1 MKKLHFITGLL
12 TWVFVAGFFSVASC
26 RNGNLSSP
34 QDTAVIATGLDTP
47 WEILWGPDNMLW
59 ITERGGTVSRIN
71 PDSRERVVLLSIDVT
86 QQGEAGL
93 LGMALHPDFASN
105 PFVYLVYNYSDAGNI
120 RERLVRFTLLNNQLV
135 NEEILIN
142 DIPGNTFHNGSRLV
156 FDASGKLLMTT
167 GDAGNMQLAQDPSS
181 LNGKLLRINPD
192 GSVPDDNPTPGS
204 YVWALGLR
212 NSQGLAISPSGII
225 YATEHGPET
234 DDEVNILQEGRNYGW
249 PDVRGMC
256 DTDTE
261 NLFCDE
267 FNVMEPMVAYTPT
280 LALAGLAWYGDG
292 LIDEWRNSL
301 LVTSLKAGQLLALH
315 LNDQGTAITGTTVIY
330 NNELGRLRDVCV
342 SPQGRV
348 FISTSNRDGRGD
360 PDADDDKIIELY
372 PSSAT
377 SIGDD
382 FGSPDIRLYPNPTS
396 GIIKAVLPDA
406 FTNGSFE
413 VFDLNGAVVL
423 SGSGSFLVEGVD
435 VSGLKQG
442 VYFIRILNGN
452 SVLSFPL
459 TVMR

>member
-1 MKKLHFITGLL
+1 MKKLHFIAGLL
-12 TWVFVAGFFSVASC
+12 TWVFVAGSFSAALC
-26 RNGNLSSP
+26 RNGKLSSP
-34 QDTAVIATGLDTP
+34 PDTAVIATGLDTP

-71 PDSRERVVLLSIDVT
+71 PDSRERVVLLNIDVT

-135 NEEILIN
+135 NEEVLIN
-142 DIPGNTFHNGSRLV
+142 DIPGNTYHNGSRLV

-330 NNELGRLRDVCV
+330 NNELGRLRDICV
-342 SPQGRV
+342 SPEGRV

-372 PSSAT
+372 PTSAT
-377 SIGDD
+377 STGES
-382 FGSPDIRLYPNPTS
+382 FGFPDIRLYPNPAS
-396 GIIKAVLPDA
+396 GVFKAVLPDA
-406 FTNGSFE
+406 FADGLFE
-413 VFDLNGAVVL
+413 VFNLNGGVIL

-435 VSGLKQG
+435 VSNFKKGIYLL
-442 VYFIRILNGN
+442 RISNRN
-452 SVLSFPL
+452 SAYSSRLVIL
-459 TVMR
+459 